1 MARQMGGARF
11 SGPGRYILNMVVF
24 IIVVG
29 AIAALLFPTLQE
41 AFEANPPLNSL
52 ILAVLLIGMIVTL
65 RQAGEVAPCARWL
78 KEYRAN
84 ARPANPPGLIAAMA
98 NLLAETAAQPG
109 DKRTLARLASQTPVI
124 LDSVGSRMDEGRAT
138 ARYMIGLLVFLGLL
152 GTFWGLLETVNGV
165 AGVIGT
171 LDTSA
176 AGSEAAAISGLI
188 AGLQR
193 PLSGMGTAFSSSLF
207 GLASSLVLGFLDLQA
222 SHAQNRFYNDLEE
235 QISYWVSPS
244 DADEV

>member
-1 MARQMGGARF
+1 MARQAGGARF
-11 SGPGRYILNMVVF
+11 AGPGRYILNMVVF
-24 IIVVG
+24 IIIVG

-41 AFEANPPLNSL
+41 AFQANPPLNGL
-52 ILAVLLIGMIVTL
+52 LEAVLLIGMIVTL

-84 ARPANPPGLIAAMA
+84 ARPANAPGLIAAMA
-98 NLLAETAAQPG
+98 NLLPETPPLPG
-109 DKRTLARLASQTPVI
+109 DKRTLARLSTQTPVI

-165 AGVIGT
+165 SGVIGT
-171 LDTSA
+171 LDPTTTSEGA
-176 AGSEAAAISGLI
+176 AVSSLI

-193 PLSGMGTAFSSSLF
+193 PLAGMGTAFSSSLF